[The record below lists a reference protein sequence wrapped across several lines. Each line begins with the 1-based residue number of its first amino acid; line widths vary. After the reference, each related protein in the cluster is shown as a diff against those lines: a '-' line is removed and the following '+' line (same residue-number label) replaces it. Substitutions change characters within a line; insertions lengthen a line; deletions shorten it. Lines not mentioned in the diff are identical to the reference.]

1 MKTWTKTLLIFA
13 LLLGAATLFYFKI
26 YLPKISYETASAK
39 IGSLHV
45 SVFGI
50 GNVDARDIY
59 PITAQSGGKL
69 SSILTDE
76 GKWVKKGDLLA
87 TIDPVDLPSLLDE
100 TRASRQKAQFESVA
114 SKNELK
120 TLQSQKEMIELTF
133 KRYEKLYAQKYIS
146 KAEYDK
152 ADTDLKGINAQ
163 IAGNLAH
170 NSASEME
177 IQKASSSLEGLQTKL
192 SRLHIIAPID
202 GYVLSKDAQVAQNI
216 SPTQSIVTIVDPKTV
231 WVKTFIDE
239 KISSKIVLGQS
250 AKITL
255 RSQPNK
261 EFDAKVVRIS
271 ALSDAITQERE
282 VAVAF
287 INLPIPFY
295 IHEQAEVRI
304 ETEILNNVTLL
315 DESLVAYLNKES
327 GVWIEKDSKAHFLK
341 LIILA
346 HSDKKVAC
354 KEEIKNQI
362 LVTDAIKKPLVEGMR
377 IHL

>member
-26 YLPKISYETASAK
+26 YLPKISYKTASAK

-59 PITAQSGGKL
+59 PITAQTGGKI

-100 TRASRQKAQFESVA
+100 AKRSRQKAQFESVA

-120 TLQSQKEMIELTF
+120 TLQAQKEMIAITF

-170 NSASEME
+170 NSANE
-177 IQKASSSLEGLQTKL
+177 IEIKKASSSLEGLQTKL
-192 SRLHIIAPID
+192 SRLHIIAPVD

-231 WVKTFIDE
+231 WVKTFVDE
-239 KISSKIVLGQS
+239 KISSNIALGQN

-255 RSQPNK
+255 RSQLNR

-271 ALSDAITQERE
+271 AISDATTQERE

-287 INLPIPFY
+287 VNLPIPFY

-304 ETEILNNVTLL
+304 ETGLLNNVTLL
-315 DESLVAYLNKES
+315 DESLLTYLNKES
-327 GVWIEKDSKAHFLK
+327 GVWIVKDSKAHFLK
-341 LIILA
+341 LTILA

-354 KEEIKNQI
+354 KEKVTSQI
-362 LVTDAIKKPLVEGMR
+362 LVPDATKRPLVEGMR